1 MIGVSVKDRE
11 RVEMLL
17 FLVQNVDV
25 FTWSL
30 YEVPRVD
37 LGFIVHKLNVDPLYP
52 PKKQK
57 LRRSAKEHV
66 DVVRQEVKKL
76 KDAGAIKET
85 FFSGVACEYRGG
97 KKEEWKMEGLY

>member
-1 MIGVSVKDRE
+1 MKDRE

-17 FLVQNVDV
+17 FFVQNVDV
-25 FTWSL
+25 FTWSP
-30 YEVPRVD
+30 YEVPGVD
-37 LGFIVHKLNVDPLYP
+37 LGFIVHKLTVDPLYP

-57 LRRSAKEHV
+57 PRRSAKEHV

-85 FFSGVACEYRGG
+85 FFFWSGLRIS
-97 KKEEWKMEGLY
+97 WW